1 MLYFKSR
8 QIAYLVL
15 HVKFDRTD
23 RRKNI
28 RALAIIP
35 EIFLW
40 FDCKFLLFDV
50 YYLTV

>member
-8 QIAYLVL
+8 QIAYHVL
-15 HVKFDRTD
+15 PVKFDSTVGS
-23 RRKNI
+23 KNI

-40 FDCKFLLFDV
+40 FDCKFLSPHAC
-50 YYLTV
+50 YK